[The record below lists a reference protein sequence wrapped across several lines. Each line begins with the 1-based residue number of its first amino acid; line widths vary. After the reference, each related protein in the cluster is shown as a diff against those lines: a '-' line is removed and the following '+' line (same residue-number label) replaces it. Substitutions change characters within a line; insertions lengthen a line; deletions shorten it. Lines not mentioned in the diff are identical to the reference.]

1 MKISNNTTMKKIAIA
16 IVLILSI
23 AAIIAALSYHT
34 MKIEASDW
42 VFGYDKYEDKTE
54 SFVVWALSDSVA
66 VCKAM
71 SIFNEEKRVSL
82 YCFKELKKEYSEYN
96 VGALIPLSFK
106 VYNFLGVEL
115 DSLSVETY
123 QKISDEG
130 KKSMPENLQ
139 QYWDCMDTLKVIKK
153 L

>member
-1 MKISNNTTMKKIAIA
+1 MK
-16 IVLILSI
+16 
-23 AAIIAALSYHT
+23 
-34 MKIEASDW
+34 ASDW
-42 VFGYDKYEDKTE
+42 VFGYDRYEDKTE
-54 SFVVWALSDSVA
+54 SFVIWALSDSVA
-66 VCKAM
+66 ICKAM

-82 YCFKELKKEYSEYN
+82 YCFRSLKEDYSEYK

-106 VYNFLGVEL
+106 VYNVLGKEL

-123 QKISDEG
+123 QKLSDEG
-130 KKSMPENLQ
+130 KLSMPENLQ